1 MVRTLSSCKKESSN
15 LVGVGGCQPPGMPP
29 NVQSPVQ
36 VQKAVAVPDGVNSKG
51 LSPGGFP
58 NVCRRQVGRRRIFVQ
73 TDTGSKAQ

>member
-1 MVRTLSSCKKESSN
+1 VSSCLK
-15 LVGVGGCQPPGMPP
+15 VGGSGGQGIGRSLKAKPPGMPP